1 MGSREGL
8 EKAFREL
15 VDILGEDRV
24 SRRPEVRFSYSRNWN
39 PCTKDFAAL
48 PDIVVLPKSTEEVSE
63 VVKVAYKYRIP
74 VVPRGGGTSMSG
86 GSLARGGILV
96 DTKLMDKVLEVD
108 EENYV
113 VRVQA
118 GIPILKLNEELRK
131 YGLWFPYDVE
141 SKAVATVGSIIALR
155 SDGTFN
161 IRYGKIEN
169 HVCSITVVTGTGEVV
184 ELGHRK
190 TLISSSGYH
199 LHWLFISSE
208 GTLGIITEAV
218 LRVVPVPPHRDI
230 VGFFFPSFNNGVK
243 ALVDMLKR
251 GVLPESAN
259 LQCKNRLRF
268 YTHAYKAK
276 YGVEPKVPEWTE
288 AVLFLSFAG
297 DADVVDFM
305 INRSKKIAKEYGGEP
320 IDDREVLEMWWT
332 SKHVA
337 IEPEE
342 MRFSW
347 EKPFIPFKQK
357 WPDSQRE
364 KRFGA
369 AGVSV
374 PVGKIQEMYKK
385 YLEYAS
391 KHGLQVLGMNVYFQH
406 PNSTHVSISFAVWVG
421 DSEDEVKRFYE
432 YVKDMAKTAVELGGS
447 MSAYYG
453 DGEVLAG
460 LNRYE
465 HGKALDYMLKI
476 KQIFDPAGIMNPGK
490 KFGESRWVK

>member
-1 MGSREGL
+1 VDKEVLKRVYSKL
-8 EKAFREL
+8 VEL
-15 VDILGEDRV
+15 LGEERV
-24 SRRPEVRFSYSRNWN
+24 SVAIEDRLPYSRNWN
-39 PCTKDFAAL
+39 PCTRDFRAL
-48 PDIVVLPKSTEEVSE
+48 PDIVVLPKSTEEVSQ
-63 VVKVAYKYRIP
+63 VVKVAYEYKIP
-74 VVPRGGGTSMSG
+74 VTPRGGGTSMSG

-96 DTKLMDKVLEVD
+96 DMKLMDRVLEVD
-108 EENYV
+108 KENYV

-118 GIPILKLNEELRK
+118 GIPILRLNEELRK

-141 SKAVATVGSIIALR
+141 SKAVATVGSVIALR

-169 HVCSITVVTGTGEVV
+169 HLCSITVVTGTGEVV

-190 TLISSSGYH
+190 TLISTSGYH

-208 GTLGIITEAV
+208 GTLGIVTEAV
-218 LRVVPVPPHRDI
+218 LRVVPAPPHRDI
-230 VGFFFPSFNNGVK
+230 VGFFFPSFSHGVK

-259 LQCKNRLRF
+259 LQCKNRLKF
-268 YTHAYKAK
+268 YTHAYRAK

-297 DADVVDFM
+297 DKDVVDFM
-305 INRSKKIAKEYGGEP
+305 MKKSREIVREHGGEP
-320 IDDREVLEMWWT
+320 IEDREVLEMWWT

-337 IEPEE
+337 IEPKEL
-342 MRFSW
+342 RFPW

-357 WPDSQRE
+357 WPDSQRTR
-364 KRFGA
+364 RFGA

-374 PVGKIQEMYKK
+374 PVGKIQEMYRK
-385 YLEYAS
+385 YLEYSS
-391 KHGLQVLGMNVYFQH
+391 KYGLEVLGMNVYFQH

-421 DSEDEVKRFYE
+421 DSEEEVRNFYRYLKE
-432 YVKDMAKTAVELGGS
+432 MAKTAVDLGGS

-460 LNRYE
+460 INVYE
-465 HGKALDYMLKI
+465 HGNALKYMLKI
-476 KQIFDPAGIMNPGK
+476 KEVFDPAGIMNPGK
-490 KFGESRWVK
+490 KFGESRWVE